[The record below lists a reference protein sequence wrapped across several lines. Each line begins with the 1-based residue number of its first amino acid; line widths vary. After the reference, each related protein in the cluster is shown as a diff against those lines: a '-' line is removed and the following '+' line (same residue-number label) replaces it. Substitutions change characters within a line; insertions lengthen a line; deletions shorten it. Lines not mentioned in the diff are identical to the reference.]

1 MKILKTI
8 RTIWLAFLLLLLISS
23 NATAQFDNVV
33 EFDPEQLDFGMVPV
47 SQSRVA
53 TIHMTNLTDAILMFL
68 SFETDTDDYVAYPA
82 TWALQPGDSM
92 SIIITFNASG
102 VGELPDVLRV
112 THFGYLGS
120 GVVEFSLTGEGIV
133 MPPSNLTATIEE
145 STLTLN
151 WTPPGFSPDE
161 LRFGNGEPF
170 SAVGTSSGT
179 FEFAARFAPDDLI
192 AYSGKQLDEVGFY
205 IHAPVA
211 GGFSLKVYSG
221 PDAENTLVD
230 LPITDIQTNAW
241 NAIQLPSSILI
252 DEVDYLWI
260 GYEIS
265 QQQTAFVAGVDGG
278 PGVTGSGDLLRIN
291 GSMWTTLGDYG
302 YSNNWNIRGTL
313 SGTDDATTT
322 TMDAGVLNI
331 PELLGFNVYR
341 DDEKLNGEPIQ
352 ELIYLDEIEP
362 GETYIYAVTAVYD
375 EVESMP
381 VSLTVTPPSLL
392 NMPAGWEFKATAIA
406 HNIHV
411 PAEMLQIGFNLVPGD
426 LIGVFYN
433 DDGVEKAAGVAQ
445 WNGSHTVLTAYGND
459 SETPQKDGFDP
470 DENIRWKVFLNSS
483 QSSHALTAE
492 YSEQMP
498 HHNGTF
504 QVMGLSMLET
514 LTLDT
519 TVNVEEVETLTQAI
533 NLFPNPSIG
542 NVSLSGLNNGDQVT
556 VYDTNGRIVLSY
568 FAESPM
574 SQFDIQR
581 TGLYVVEIRGERQ
594 VTRKKLIIR

>member
-1 MKILKTI
+1 MKTL
-8 RTIWLAFLLLLLISS
+8 RTIQTICLAIVLLLLAS
-23 NATAQFDNVV
+23 NAAMARFTVV
-33 EFDPEQLDFGMVPV
+33 EFDSDQLDFGMVPV
-47 SQSRVA
+47 SQSKIA
-53 TIHMTNLTDAILMFL
+53 TIHMTNLTDAILMFF
-68 SFETDTDDYVAYPA
+68 SFETDTDDYTAYPS
-82 TWALQPGDSM
+82 TWALQPGESM
-92 SIIITFNASG
+92 PIVITFHASG
-102 VGELPDVLRV
+102 VGELPDVLYV
-112 THFGYLGS
+112 NHFGYLGS
-120 GVVEFSLTGEGIV
+120 GVVEFPLTGEGIV
-133 MPPSNLTATIEE
+133 LPPSNLTATIEE

-151 WTPPGFSPDE
+151 WLPPGFSPDE

-230 LPITDIQTNAW
+230 LPLANIQANAW
-241 NAIQLPSSILI
+241 NDIQLPSSILI
-252 DEVDYLWI
+252 DGVDYLWI
-260 GYEIS
+260 GYEIN

-313 SGTDDATTT
+313 SGTADATTT

-352 ELIYLDEIEP
+352 ELTYVDEMEP
-362 GETYIYAVTAVYD
+362 GETYVYAVTAVYE
-375 EVESMP
+375 EVESMAA
-381 VSLTVTPPSLL
+381 SLTVTPPSLL
-392 NMPAGWEFKATAIA
+392 NMPAGWEFKATAMA

-411 PAEMLQIGFNLVPGD
+411 PVELLQIGFDLVPGD
-426 LIGVFYN
+426 LVGVFYN
-433 DDGVEKAAGVAQ
+433 DNGVDKAAGVAQ

-459 SETPQKDGFDP
+459 PETLQKDGFDP
-470 DENIRWKVFLNSS
+470 DENIKWKVFLSSS
-483 QSSHALTAE
+483 QTSHALTAE

-504 QVMGLSMLET
+504 QVMGLSMLEM

-519 TVNVEEVETLTQAI
+519 TVNVEEVETLTQTI
-533 NLFPNPSIG
+533 NLFPNPSNG
-542 NVSLSGLNNGDQVT
+542 NVSLKGLNSGDQVT
-556 VYDTNGRIVLSY
+556 VFDTNGRIVLSY
-568 FAESPM
+568 FAKSPL

-581 TGLYVVEIRGERQ
+581 TGLYVVEIRGERE